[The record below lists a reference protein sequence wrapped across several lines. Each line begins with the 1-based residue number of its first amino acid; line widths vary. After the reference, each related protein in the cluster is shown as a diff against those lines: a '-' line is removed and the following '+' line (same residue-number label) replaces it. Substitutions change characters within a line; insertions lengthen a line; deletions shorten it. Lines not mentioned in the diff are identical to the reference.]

1 MESTFIQ
8 YIDSTWGFTTNTILV
23 IIFGLAAY
31 NIYAQ
36 RWSAKSGKYSTKGRI
51 TWSGEVPGA
60 KPPYLVSY
68 SYNVDGALYNGEL
81 YVPPFRVKKTI
92 ESNPKGK
99 EVIVYY
105 ANKDHGFSQAN
116 KPPSHFQIIGKSI
129 LQYLILPMVFINLIS
144 MYFYWLVDVSK

>member
-1 MESTFIQ
+1 MESIFTQ
-8 YIDSTWGFTTNTILV
+8 YIDSTWGFTTNTIV
-23 IIFGLAAY
+23 FIIFGLAAY
-31 NIYAQ
+31 NIYAK
-36 RWSAKSGKYSTKGRI
+36 RWSAKSGKFSTTGRI
-51 TWSGEVPGA
+51 TWSAEMPGA

-92 ESNPKGK
+92 ENNPKGK

-105 ANKDHGFSQAN
+105 ANKDHGFSQVN
-116 KPPSHFQIIGKSI
+116 KPPNHFQIIGKSI

-144 MYFYWLVDVSK
+144 MCIYWLVDVSQ